1 MTPTAE
7 LKAKEAQLSS
17 QGIYVEPY
25 GHGFI
30 IADYNQV
37 QARYR
42 GRGREWQQRPASVEL
57 FMTKV
62 EAVKVAGEL

>member
-1 MTPTAE
+1 MTSTAE

-17 QGIYVEPY
+17 QGIYVERY
-25 GHGFI
+25 GHSFI

-42 GRGREWQQRPASVEL
+42 GSGTGPAPGCSRR
-57 FMTKV
+57 
-62 EAVKVAGEL
+62 